1 MEISFH
7 FYIVGLILFKL
18 VLLACIFFYRYK
30 RHQKLAEI
38 RRCLAV
44 IEEQN
49 RRGQTVGATE
59 VRVLKLF
66 SFELLCR

>member
-7 FYIVGLILFKL
+7 FYILALILFKL

-38 RRCLAV
+38 RRCLAA
-44 IEEQN
+44 IEEQT
-49 RRGQTVGATE
+49 RRDQTVRA
-59 VRVLKLF
+59 LK
-66 SFELLCR
+66 